1 VDGVDIQAIFAP
13 TASVLTTVLLGLNN
27 NYIPRNRGD
36 WLPSFFM
43 VCEDIFTIFPGLGP
57 GPPSNSQE
65 KPMEH
70 LNVFEL
76 TYWQNKAAAQPF
88 PDQALIDGKPRS
100 AQSGQTFA
108 VINPATGQCL
118 ANVAACGDEDVNA
131 AVRSARQVFEAGT
144 WAARSPGERKQVLL
158 RLADLIM
165 DHREELALLDSLN
178 MGKPV
183 MDAYNIDVPGAAGV
197 FRWYAESL
205 DKLYDQIAPSAQNVL
220 ATITREALGVV
231 AAVVPWN
238 FPLDMAAWKLAPA
251 LAAGNSVILKPA
263 EQSPFSALR
272 LAELALE
279 AGLPPGVLN
288 VVPGLGEQTGKA
300 LGLHPDVDC
309 LVFTGSTEVG
319 KYFMQ
324 YSAQSN
330 LKQVWLECGG
340 KSANLVFADCQD
352 LDLAAEKAA
361 FGIFFNQ
368 GEVCSANS
376 RLLVERSIHDEF
388 VERLKVQA
396 ERWQPGD
403 PLDPSS
409 NAGAIVDSRQT
420 ARIMKFIEQAA
431 RLGATKVCG
440 GRQSIFNGS
449 DNFIQPTIFTGVS
462 PDMPLFRDEVFGPV
476 LAITAFDDEAHA
488 LQLAND
494 SVYGLA
500 ASLWTD
506 DLNRAHRVA
515 RQLRAGTVSVNSV
528 DALDV
533 TVPFG
538 GGKQSG
544 FGRDLSLH
552 SFDKYTQL
560 KTTWFQLR

>member
-1 VDGVDIQAIFAP
+1 MTGRRRGS
-13 TASVLTTVLLGLNN
+13 SV
-27 NYIPRNRGD
+27 
-36 WLPSFFM
+36 
-43 VCEDIFTIFPGLGP
+43 
-57 GPPSNSQE
+57 
-65 KPMEH
+65 
-70 LNVFEL
+70 VFEL
-76 TYWQNKAAAQPF
+76 NDWQQRARTQRF
-88 PDQALIDGKPRS
+88 IDRALIGGRQV
-100 AQSGQTFA
+100 AAESGATFA
-108 VINPATGQCL
+108 AINPATNQLL
-118 ANVAACGDEDVNA
+118 ANVAACGAAEVDA
-131 AVRSARQVFEAGT
+131 AVRAARQAFDSGP
-144 WAARSPGERKQVLL
+144 WARMAPVERKKVLL
-158 RLADLIM
+158 RLAELILAN
-165 DHREELALLDSLN
+165 RAELALLDSLN

-197 FRWYAESL
+197 FAWYAESL
-205 DKLYDQIAPSAQNVL
+205 DKLYDQVAPSAQNVL
-220 ATITREALGVV
+220 ATITRVPLGVV

-251 LAAGNSVILKPA
+251 LAAGNSVVLKPA

-279 AGLPPGVLN
+279 AGIPAGVLS
-288 VVPGLGEQTGKA
+288 VVPGLGESAGKA

-309 LVFTGSTEVG
+309 LAFTGSTQVG

-340 KSANLVFADCQD
+340 KSANLVFADCRD

-376 RLLVERSIHDEF
+376 RLLVQRSIHDEF
-388 VERLKVQA
+388 VERLVAKARQ
-396 ERWQPGD
+396 WQPGD
-403 PLDPSS
+403 PLNPQSR
-409 NAGAIVDSRQT
+409 AGALVDTRQADSVMGFIDG
-420 ARIMKFIEQAA
+420 ARSS
-431 RLGATKVCG
+431 GATLACG
-440 GRQSIFNGS
+440 GQRLSFNGS
-449 DNFIQPTIFTGVS
+449 SNFIEPTIFTGVGA
-462 PDMPLFRDEVFGPV
+462 DMRLAREEVFGPV
-476 LAITAFDDEAHA
+476 LAVIPFDDEDQAVR
-488 LQLAND
+488 LAND

-500 ASLWTD
+500 ASLWSD

-515 RQLRAGTVSVNSV
+515 RRLNAGSVSVNTV

-533 TVPFG
+533 SVPFG

>member
-1 VDGVDIQAIFAP
+1 
-13 TASVLTTVLLGLNN
+13 
-27 NYIPRNRGD
+27 
-36 WLPSFFM
+36 M
-43 VCEDIFTIFPGLGP
+43 
-57 GPPSNSQE
+57 
-65 KPMEH
+65 
-70 LNVFEL
+70 FEL
-76 TYWQNKAAAQPF
+76 AEWQRQAGALKF
-88 PDQALIDGKPRS
+88 PDRAVINGQHCA

-108 VINPATGQCL
+108 AINPATGQLL
-118 ANVAACGDEDVNA
+118 ANVAACGEAEVDA
-131 AVRSARQVFEAGT
+131 AVRNARHVFEAGS
-144 WAARSPGERKQVLL
+144 WAQRPPAERKQVLL
-158 RLADLIM
+158 RLAELLM
-165 DHREELALLDSLN
+165 EHRQELALLDSLN

-197 FRWYAESL
+197 FRWYAESI
-205 DKLYDQIAPSAQNVL
+205 DKLYDQIAPGAANVL

-279 AGLPPGVLN
+279 AGLPAGVLN
-288 VVPGLGEQTGKA
+288 VLPGLGEQTGKA

-309 LVFTGSTEVG
+309 LVFTGSTQVG

-340 KSANLVFADCQD
+340 KSANLLFADCRD

-388 VERLKVQA
+388 VERLKAQA
-396 ERWQPGD
+396 ERWLPGD
-403 PLDPSS
+403 PLDPQSR
-409 NAGAIVDSRQT
+409 AGAIVDQRQT
-420 ARIMKFIEQAA
+420 ASIMRAIRGAEQA
-431 RLGATKVCG
+431 GASLVCG
-440 GRQSIFNGS
+440 GEQRRFNGS
-449 DNFIQPTIFTGVS
+449 DNFIEPTIFTGVS
-462 PDMPLFRDEVFGPV
+462 ADMPLFREEVFGPV
-476 LAITAFDDEAHA
+476 LAVVPFDDEDEAVR
-488 LQLAND
+488 LAND

-506 DLNRAHRVA
+506 DLHRAHRVA
-515 RQLRAGTVSVNSV
+515 RRLRAGTVSVNTV

>member
-1 VDGVDIQAIFAP
+1 
-13 TASVLTTVLLGLNN
+13 
-27 NYIPRNRGD
+27 
-36 WLPSFFM
+36 M
-43 VCEDIFTIFPGLGP
+43 
-57 GPPSNSQE
+57 
-65 KPMEH
+65 
-70 LNVFEL
+70 FEL
-76 TYWQNKAAAQPF
+76 ADWQRKAAELKF
-88 PDQALIDGKPRS
+88 PAHAVIDGKHRA

-108 VINPATGQCL
+108 AINPATGQRL
-118 ANVAACGDEDVNA
+118 ADVAACGEEEVDA
-131 AVRSARQVFEAGT
+131 AVRNARQVFEAGT
-144 WAARSPGERKQVLL
+144 WAGRSPVERKQVLL
-158 RLADLIM
+158 KLADLIM
-165 DHREELALLDSLN
+165 ANREELALLDSLN

-183 MDAYNIDVPGAAGV
+183 MDAFNIDVPGAAGV

-205 DKLYDQIAPSAQNVL
+205 DKLYDQVAPSASNVL

-279 AGLPPGVLN
+279 AGLPAGVLN
-288 VVPGLGEQTGKA
+288 VLPGLGEQTGKA

-309 LVFTGSTEVG
+309 LVFTGSTQVG

-352 LDLAAEKAA
+352 LDLAAQKAA

-376 RLLVERSIHDEF
+376 RLLVQRSIHDAF
-388 VERLKVQA
+388 VERLKAQA
-396 ERWQPGD
+396 ERWLPGD
-403 PLDPSS
+403 PLDPASA
-409 NAGAIVDSRQT
+409 AGAIVDERQT
-420 ARIMKFIEQAA
+420 ASILRFIAEAE
-431 RLGATKVCG
+431 REGASRVCG
-440 GRQSIFNGS
+440 GRQRHFNDSG
-449 DNFIQPTIFTGVS
+449 NFIEPTILTGVQ
-462 PDMPLFRDEVFGPV
+462 PHMQLFREEVFGPV
-476 LAITAFDDEAHA
+476 LAVIPFDDEAHA

-506 DLNRAHRVA
+506 DLHRAHRVA
-515 RQLRAGTVSVNSV
+515 RQLRAGTVSVNCV

-560 KTTWFQLR
+560 KTTWFQLRS

>member
-1 VDGVDIQAIFAP
+1 MLD
-13 TASVLTTVLLGLNN
+13 LN
-27 NYIPRNRGD
+27 
-36 WLPSFFM
+36 
-43 VCEDIFTIFPGLGP
+43 
-57 GPPSNSQE
+57 
-65 KPMEH
+65 
-70 LNVFEL
+70 
-76 TYWQNKAAAQPF
+76 YWQQRAARQTF
-88 PDQALIDGKPRS
+88 IENALIGGQQV
-100 AQSGQTFA
+100 ACASGATFE
-108 VINPATGQCL
+108 VINPATNQLL
-118 ANVAACGDEDVNA
+118 ASVTACGEDEVNL
-131 AVRSARQVFEAGT
+131 AVRSARRAFEEGP
-144 WAARSPGERKQVLL
+144 WARMAPVERKKILIRLCELL
-158 RLADLIM
+158 LAN
-165 DHREELALLDSLN
+165 REELALLDSLS

-183 MDAYNIDVPGAAGV
+183 MDAYNIDVPGAAHV
-197 FRWYAESL
+197 FAWYGEAL
-205 DKLYDQIAPSAQNVL
+205 DKLYDQVAPTARNAL

-251 LAAGNSVILKPA
+251 VAAGNSVVLKPA

-272 LAELALE
+272 LGQLALE
-279 AGLPPGVLN
+279 AGMPEGVLN
-288 VVPGLGEQTGKA
+288 VVPGLGESAGKA

-309 LVFTGSTEVG
+309 LVFTGSTQVG

-340 KSANLVFADCQD
+340 KSPNLVFEDCQD

-376 RLLVERSIHDEF
+376 RLYVQRSIHDEF
-388 VERLKVQA
+388 VERLIAKA
-396 ERWQPGD
+396 RTWMPGD
-403 PLDPSS
+403 PLDPQSR
-409 NAGAIVDSRQT
+409 AGAIVDSEQ
-420 ARIMKFIEQAA
+420 ADRIMRAIEQAQGEGA
-431 RLGATKVCG
+431 KILAGGERLT
-440 GRQSIFNGS
+440 INGS
-449 DNFIQPTIFTGVS
+449 SNFIQPTIFAGVGRNMS
-462 PDMPLFRDEVFGPV
+462 LARDEVFGPV
-476 LAITAFDDEAHA
+476 LAVSAFDTEEEAIE
-488 LQLAND
+488 LAND
-494 SVYGLA
+494 SIYGLA
-500 ASLWTD
+500 ASVWSD

-515 RQLRAGTVSVNSV
+515 RALKAGTVSVNTM

-533 TVPFG
+533 AIPFG

>member
-1 VDGVDIQAIFAP
+1 
-13 TASVLTTVLLGLNN
+13 
-27 NYIPRNRGD
+27 
-36 WLPSFFM
+36 M
-43 VCEDIFTIFPGLGP
+43 
-57 GPPSNSQE
+57 
-65 KPMEH
+65 
-70 LNVFEL
+70 FEL
-76 TYWQNKAAAQPF
+76 TDWQQRAANLRF
-88 PDQALIDGKPRS
+88 PTLAFIAGQQVP
-100 AQSGQTFA
+100 AQSGATFA
-108 VINPATGQCL
+108 AINPATGQTL
-118 ANVAACGDEDVNA
+118 AQVAACGDVDVEA
-131 AVRSARQVFEAGT
+131 AVRAARQAFEAGV
-144 WAARSPGERKQVLL
+144 WSRRSPTERKAVLL
-158 RLADLIM
+158 RLAELILE
-165 DHREELALLDSLN
+165 HREELALLDSLN

-183 MDAYNIDVPGAAGV
+183 MDAYNVDVPGAAGV
-197 FRWYAESL
+197 FRWYAEAL
-205 DKLYDQIAPSAQNVL
+205 DKLYDEVAPSAQNVL

-251 LAAGNSVILKPA
+251 LAAGNSVLLKPA

-279 AGLPPGVLN
+279 AGIPAGVLN
-288 VVPGLGEQTGKA
+288 VLPGLGEHAGKA
-300 LGLHPDVDC
+300 MGLHPDIDC
-309 LVFTGSTEVG
+309 LAFTGSTEVG

-340 KSANLVFADCQD
+340 KSANLVFADCD

-376 RLLVERSIHDEF
+376 RLLVERSVHDEF
-388 VERLKVQA
+388 VERLIAKAQG
-396 ERWQPGD
+396 WQPGD
-403 PLDPSS
+403 PLNPKSTT
-409 NAGAIVDSRQT
+409 GAIVEARQT
-420 ARIMKFIEQAA
+420 ERVMGYIRSALEE
-431 RLGATKVCG
+431 GAQLACG
-440 GRQSIFNGS
+440 GEQLSFNGS
-449 DNFIQPTIFTGVS
+449 NNFIQPTIFTGVT
-462 PDMPLFRDEVFGPV
+462 PAMRLAQEEVFGPV
-476 LAITAFDDEAHA
+476 LAVIPFDSEEEAVR
-488 LQLAND
+488 LAND
-494 SVYGLA
+494 SIYGLA

-506 DLNRAHRVA
+506 NLHRAHRVA
-515 RQLRAGTVSVNSV
+515 RQLRAGTVSVNTV

-533 TVPFG
+533 STPFG

>member
-1 VDGVDIQAIFAP
+1 
-13 TASVLTTVLLGLNN
+13 
-27 NYIPRNRGD
+27 
-36 WLPSFFM
+36 M
-43 VCEDIFTIFPGLGP
+43 
-57 GPPSNSQE
+57 
-65 KPMEH
+65 
-70 LNVFEL
+70 FEL
-76 TYWQNKAAAQPF
+76 NDWQQRAATLRFRDRAVIGGQ
-88 PDQALIDGKPRS
+88 QVS
-100 AQSGQTFA
+100 AQSGATFA
-108 VINPATGQCL
+108 AINPATGQCL
-118 ANVAACGDEDVNA
+118 AQVAACAAADVDA
-131 AVRSARQVFEAGT
+131 AVRAARQAFEAGS
-144 WAARSPGERKQVLL
+144 WSRRAPVERKQVLL
-158 RLADLIM
+158 RLAELIM
-165 DHREELALLDSLN
+165 ANREELALLDSLN

-205 DKLYDQIAPSAQNVL
+205 DKLYDQVAPSAPNVL

-251 LAAGNSVILKPA
+251 LAAGNSVLLKPA

-279 AGLPPGVLN
+279 AGIPAGVLN
-288 VVPGLGEQTGKA
+288 VLPGLGEQAGKA
-300 LGLHPDVDC
+300 LGLHADIDC
-309 LVFTGSTEVG
+309 LAFTGSTEVG

-376 RLLVERSIHDEF
+376 RLLVQRSIHDEF
-388 VERLKVQA
+388 VERLRDKAQA
-396 ERWQPGD
+396 WQPGD
-403 PLDPSS
+403 PLNP
-409 NAGAIVDSRQT
+409 ATTLGAIVEARQT
-420 ARIMKFIEQAA
+420 ARVMGYIQGAHEQGA
-431 RLGATKVCG
+431 RLVCG
-440 GRQSIFNGS
+440 GQQLRINGS
-449 DNFIQPTIFTGVS
+449 DNYIQPTIFSGVQ
-462 PDMPLFRDEVFGPV
+462 PDMQLSREEVFGPV
-476 LAITAFDDEAHA
+476 LAVTAFDDEAAA

-494 SVYGLA
+494 SIYGLA

-515 RQLRAGTVSVNSV
+515 RQLRAGSVSVNAV

>member
-1 VDGVDIQAIFAP
+1 MFDLNYWQQRAQRQTFIDTALIGGRAVQSSTGAIF
-13 TASVLTTVLLGLNN
+13 TA
-27 NYIPRNRGD
+27 
-36 WLPSFFM
+36 
-43 VCEDIFTIFPGLGP
+43 
-57 GPPSNSQE
+57 
-65 KPMEH
+65 
-70 LNVFEL
+70 
-76 TYWQNKAAAQPF
+76 
-88 PDQALIDGKPRS
+88 
-100 AQSGQTFA
+100 
-108 VINPATGQCL
+108 INPATNQEL
-118 ANVAACGDEDVNA
+118 AQVAACGEREVDL
-131 AVRSARQVFEAGT
+131 AVRSARQAFDQGP
-144 WAARSPGERKQVLL
+144 WARMAPGERKKILL
-158 RLADLIM
+158 KLAELLLV
-165 DHREELALLDSLN
+165 HREELALLDSLN

-197 FRWYAESL
+197 FAWYGEAL
-205 DKLYDQIAPSAQNVL
+205 DKLYDQVAPTAANTL
-220 ATITREALGVV
+220 ATITREPLGVI

-251 LAAGNSVILKPA
+251 LAAGNSVVLKPA

-272 LAELALE
+272 LGQLALE
-279 AGLPPGVLN
+279 AGIPEGVLN
-288 VVPGLGEQTGKA
+288 VVPGLGEQAGKA

-309 LVFTGSTEVG
+309 LVFTGSTQVG

-340 KSANLVFADCQD
+340 KSPNLVFADCQN

-376 RLLVERSIHDEF
+376 RLYVQRAIHDEF
-388 VERLKVQA
+388 VERVMAKAQA
-396 ERWQPGD
+396 WLPGD
-403 PLDPSS
+403 PLNPASA
-409 NAGAIVDSRQT
+409 AGAIVDSEQT
-420 ARIMKFIEQAA
+420 ARIMRAIGQAQEE
-431 RLGATKVCG
+431 GAQLRCG
-440 GRQSIFNGS
+440 GQQLTFNGS
-449 DNFIQPTIFTGVS
+449 SNFIQPTVFT
-462 PDMPLFRDEVFGPV
+462 EVKPGSKLAREEIFGPV
-476 LAITAFDDEAHA
+476 LAVTAFDDEVQAVA
-488 LQLAND
+488 LAND

-500 ASLWTD
+500 ASVWSD

-515 RQLRAGTVSVNSV
+515 RALKAGTVSVNTM

-533 TVPFG
+533 SVPFG

-552 SFDKYTQL
+552 SFDKYTHL